1 MANYVLPSQ
10 TSKSIWGFDPRSIGG
25 CAIWYDAA
33 DSSSVTVTGSNV
45 TAWRDKSGNGR
56 NASPTTGAFQY
67 VSAFNGS
74 YPTLSSSISGGNGQ
88 IASIPSFTLSNPSTL
103 FAVIQN
109 RGLNSGTNTFPYLFN
124 VGSGGNR
131 AYAYA
136 YNQTTTPGSFRISTG
151 SPGTGNIDVVT
162 AVDTTTAQVFTM
174 QMGVPSTLS
183 YTNGNLISTTTNSGA
198 PVNSSTLNIGGSGG
212 GSNERWTGHFCEFII
227 INNPISTTQRQQ
239 IEGYLAWKWG
249 LQARLPTN
257 HPYSPYPF
265 APSNY
270 GGLALWLDA
279 ADASTV
285 VSSGSSVTQWKDKSG
300 NGANANGYGSVKP
313 TYVNNVVNNLSAVR
327 FNGATSH
334 FTIPGTQLDI
344 AAEDFAIFAVVQ
356 YTPSATPIP
365 IIGKG
370 TGGSATRQ
378 WRLSFDTG
386 NRFQIVMF
394 VDSNQATSQSAYTI
408 PGWGLFSGVVYRGT
422 SIQGFINAS
431 GLSTPAALSGTL
443 TDTSADVQIG
453 IGWTGSNIF
462 NSDMGE
468 ILVYK
473 GTITDTQRQ
482 QIEGYLAW
490 KWGLQASLPV
500 THPYYTIA
508 PYNPYSALGPPLS
521 RQFSPTDIATPCR
534 LWCDSSDSV
543 YQGPVGTSSVF
554 ASGLGAGSRCGRF
567 DSAGNLWVVLGN
579 STTTLNRIT
588 SAGVVSTVTVTGTS
602 LPGSLPG
609 YLAIDGANNLYV
621 GSTNVIN
628 TPIVRVT
635 PAGVGSVYVTPPG
648 QVRGLAWDSPNSLLW
663 WGRSDG
669 NLVKFD
675 GTTQT
680 VYSGGFG
687 SGQVLVGAV
696 YGGFVYTHNTDI
708 NCIVRYNTNGTPVG
722 TVVSTS
728 GNALLKDLADL
739 NVDSN
744 GIVYG
749 ANVAAAPSLIVRIG
763 TDGSVANYS
772 FAEWQFGVALDSSN
786 RLYTTGFSASNVLR
800 YTDGGIGVG
809 RWTDKS
815 GNGNDIGI
823 FAGTRPTYDSTTKLV
838 SVSGNTSYFQTPTL
852 TMASGTARCTFLV
865 YRVPTYPSD
874 STQIFLNPMITGT
887 TQSLAAGGYFI
898 RFNRSTAP
906 NYYVEQGT
914 GQGPYV
920 FFGPSTQTGYNGA
933 YMVHCVQRN
942 GNDFVTSLNGNAQ
955 FNPSYALTSNIAT
968 ISGARMSGTTAT
980 LTITNGTNYAGQPIT
995 VSGVTVSSGFNYN
1008 GSWTVLASPAPTT
1021 TSVSYTI
1028 ATNIPNVSGGGGTV
1042 SGFYNSNP
1050 LSDVYRIGQ
1059 PPTAVGP
1066 MSFGEVIMYDG
1077 ALSDVD
1083 RLRVESY
1090 LMWKWNNVRTSYLTA
1105 AGSIVPNFPP
1115 THPFYTFPAP
1125 TVTFNPR
1132 SFGNLYM
1139 WYDGADAST
1148 IRVSTGTN
1156 VAEWRDKSGNGNNL
1170 TGTATRTPT
1179 SANAVGFDITF
1190 NGTSNSMSTTSL
1202 AVPINSTSFTY
1213 FTVVINNEPS
1223 SGYGR
1228 IVSAGTT
1235 SDIGGGSDNS
1245 GFMIS
1250 NDGST
1255 TSAPFRMSLQKG
1267 NVAISPQL
1275 TKGAYHIVS
1284 AVFSTAPTATVFYD
1298 GVQVGTFN
1306 PASATFNFTRFS
1318 LGISVG
1324 GGNQLNGVIN
1334 ESIAFT
1340 TALTASQRQQ
1350 VEGYLAWKWGLQNL
1364 LPVTH
1369 SYIKVRP

>member
-1 MANYVLPSQ
+1 MAKYVLPSQ

-151 SPGTGNIDVVT
+151 SPGTGNIDVAT

-174 QMGVPSTLS
+174 QMDVPSTLS

-212 GSNERWTGHFCEFII
+212 GTNERWTGHFCEFII
-227 INNPISTTQRQQ
+227 INNQISTTQRQQ

-249 LQARLPTN
+249 IQGRLPTN
-257 HPYSPYPF
+257 HPYSPNLIS
-265 APSNY
+265 PSAY

-285 VSSGSSVTQWKDKSG
+285 VSSGSNVTQWNDKSG
-300 NGANANGYGSVKP
+300 NGRSTTGVIGTP
-313 TYVNNVVNNLSAVR
+313 TYATNLQNGLNGIRIGNSAGLNLPSFVLSSTSRVSAFIVANQLTNVGGGNVEMIVANPYENFTMALNSGTNEFNTFVNGLKVVTSYNTINTPAIYTLVYDGATAFRFVTGSEYSSYSRVPGSSLSASQT
-327 FNGATSH
+327 FNIGGNPTTNLQYFECILFSTNLATS
-334 FTIPGTQLDI
+334 
-344 AAEDFAIFAVVQ
+344 
-356 YTPSATPIP
+356 
-365 IIGKG
+365 
-370 TGGSATRQ
+370 
-378 WRLSFDTG
+378 
-386 NRFQIVMF
+386 
-394 VDSNQATSQSAYTI
+394 
-408 PGWGLFSGVVYRGT
+408 
-422 SIQGFINAS
+422 
-431 GLSTPAALSGTL
+431 
-443 TDTSADVQIG
+443 
-453 IGWTGSNIF
+453 
-462 NSDMGE
+462 
-468 ILVYK
+468 
-473 GTITDTQRQ
+473 QRQ
-482 QIEGYLAW
+482 QIEAYLAW

-508 PYNPYSALGPPLS
+508 PYYTPNPYSALGPPLS

-554 ASGLGAGSRCGRF
+554 ASGLGSAPRCGRF

-602 LPGSLPG
+602 LPGSIPVS
-609 YLAIDGANNLYV
+609 LAIDGVNNLYV
-621 GSTNVIN
+621 GAANLLN
-628 TPIVRVT
+628 TPIVKVT
-635 PAGVGSVYVTPPG
+635 PAGVGSVYVTPTG
-648 QVRGLAWDSPNSLLW
+648 QLVRGLAWDSTNSFLW

-708 NCIVRYNTNGTPVG
+708 NCIVRYNTSGTPVG
-722 TVVSTS
+722 TIVSTS
-728 GNALLKDLADL
+728 GNALLKDLTDL

-749 ANVAAAPSLIVRIG
+749 ANMAIAPSLIVRIG

-772 FAEWQFGVALDSSN
+772 FADFQFGVALDSSN

-823 FAGTRPTYDSTTKLV
+823 FSGTRPTYDSATKLV
-838 SVSGNTSYFQTPTL
+838 SVSGQTSYFQTPTL

-865 YRVPTYPSD
+865 YRVPTLPSE

-887 TQSLAAGGYFI
+887 TQSNAAGGYFI
-898 RFNRSTAP
+898 RFNRNTSST
-906 NYYVEQGT
+906 YYIEQGT

-920 FFGPSTQTGYNGA
+920 FFGPPTQTGYNGA

-942 GNDFVTSLNGNAQ
+942 GNNFVTSLNGNAE
-955 FNPSYALTSNIAT
+955 FSPSHALTSNIAT

-980 LTITNGTNYAGQPIT
+980 LTITNGSNYAGQPIA
-995 VSGVTVSSGFNYN
+995 VSGVTVASGFNYN

-1090 LMWKWNNVRTSYLTA
+1090 LMWKWNNVRTSYPTA

-1156 VAEWRDKSGNGNNL
+1156 VTEWRDKSGNGNNL

-1202 AVPINSTSFTY
+1202 AVFINSTSFTY

-1223 SGYGR
+1223 NGYGR
-1228 IVSAGTT
+1228 IVSAGT
-1235 SDIGGGSDNS
+1235 SSDNTAGDTS
-1245 GFMIS
+1245 GFFIS
-1250 NDGST
+1250 NDGDTPSAPFRT
-1255 TSAPFRMSLQKG
+1255 YNGKGALLARPFLTKAVYHIISFVFTSAPF
-1267 NVAISPQL
+1267 
-1275 TKGAYHIVS
+1275 
-1284 AVFSTAPTATVFYD
+1284 ATVFYD
-1298 GVQVGTFN
+1298 GVQVGTFT
-1306 PASATFNFTRFS
+1306 PASATFNFTKFS
-1318 LGISVG
+1318 LGISITGV
-1324 GGNQLNGVIN
+1324 NQLNGVIN